1 MRITERRFD
10 VVVCGG
16 GLSGVLAAVAAA
28 REGAAT
34 LLIERYAAL
43 GGMATLG
50 LVQPITTWGLGH
62 AYVIGGTGRALL
74 ERMIGREP
82 ESATP
87 LTTYG
92 PTCDTEYLK
101 RELEEVLQVHGVTLL
116 YHTWITGVER
126 TGERIEAVR
135 AISKAGERSLAGQVF
150 VDATGDGD
158 VAVAAGTD
166 FVAGSQGITL
176 MFLLS
181 GVDRERCPPHDEM
194 LGIYR
199 RHGPVNYRGVCL
211 FWARRPDSVYVNMTE
226 VEGLDGCDPEHLTR
240 ATVECRAQAWRILEL
255 FRRHVPGFE
264 HAYIAQT
271 APALGVRESRH
282 VRGLYTLTGD
292 DVLAGRD
299 FADTIARAACP
310 VDIHG
315 SANGGRGE
323 YRALRRSYGVPYRC
337 LVTPGS
343 ANLLLTGR
351 CLSADSVAHSSVRRM
366 APGLALGE
374 AAGLAAAKALGHDAR
389 AMDVPPLQQALRG
402 YGAILE

>member
-16 GLSGVLAAVAAA
+16 GLSGALAALAAA

-50 LVQPITTWGLGH
+50 LVQPITVWGLGS

-74 ERMIGREP
+74 ERMIAREP

-92 PTCDTEYLK
+92 PTCDAEYLK
-101 RELEEVLQVHGVTLL
+101 RELEEALQTHGVTLL

-126 TGERIEAVR
+126 TGERIAAVR
-135 AISKAGERSLAGQVF
+135 AVSKTGELSLAGDVF

-158 VAVAAGTD
+158 VAVAAGAD
-166 FVAGSQGITL
+166 FVPGSQGITL
-176 MFLLS
+176 MFLLA
-181 GVDRERCPPHDEM
+181 GVDRQRCPPHEEM
-194 LGIYR
+194 LDLYR
-199 RHGPVNYRGVCL
+199 RCGPVNYRGVCL
-211 FWARRPDSVYVNMTE
+211 FWARRPDTVYVNMTE
-226 VEGLDGCDPEHLTR
+226 VEGLQAGDPEDLTR
-240 ATVECRAQAWRILEL
+240 ATLECRSQAWRILDL
-255 FRRHVPGFE
+255 FRHHIPGFE
-264 HAYIAQT
+264 HAYMAQT
-271 APALGVRESRH
+271 ASALGVRESRH

-299 FADTIARAACP
+299 FPDTVARAACP

-315 SANGGRGE
+315 SANGGRGD

-337 LVTPGS
+337 LVTPG
-343 ANLLLTGR
+343 
-351 CLSADSVAHSSVRRM
+351 
-366 APGLALGE
+366 
-374 AAGLAAAKALGHDAR
+374 
-389 AMDVPPLQQALRG
+389 
-402 YGAILE
+402 